1 MIEQKYLLPRF
12 SLAKFTPLYFLSF
25 SLPLLPAPS
34 WLHLSPFISLPPTFI
49 SSSTLLISRETVS
62 LPSRLRTRF
71 RPPAHRFPPFNWL
84 RSHLWPPFSLF
95 RGRSPRVTAP
105 STVTNDPRRVS
116 WARNGFKSRSLL
128 P

>member
-1 MIEQKYLLPRF
+1 MNKSILF
-12 SLAKFTPLYFLSF
+12 HDSLSQNLPLYISF
-25 SLPLLPAPS
+25 PLPLLPAPS
-34 WLHLSPFISLPPTFI
+34 RLHLSPFISLPPSFI

-62 LPSRLRTRF
+62 LPSRPRTRF
-71 RPPAHRFPPFNWL
+71 RPPPAHRFPPFNWL

-95 RGRSPRVTAP
+95 RGRSSRVTAP